1 MARGIG
7 IGKGRAVRAVV
18 IDGGVLRWEEQPDPT
33 AGDTELLVEVRA
45 AGLNGADMMQRRGGY
60 PSPPGSP
67 AHVPG
72 LEMAGEVVAVGR
84 QVSRFAVGDRV
95 MGIVG
100 GGGQA
105 ESCVVDEAHALRVP
119 DGLGWPEA
127 GGFPETFCTAFDA
140 LFSQAGLGAGER
152 LLVTGS
158 AGGVGTAALQLAHVA
173 GSVVV
178 ASVRNPGR
186 RDEVAGLGADEVIA
200 PEEVPTRG
208 PYDVVLEL
216 VGAASFPA
224 ALGAL
229 APGGRIVVIGIGS
242 GGQVEFNLGQLMGL
256 RARISGSTLRARD
269 RTAKAMVVEGVRRH
283 VLPNLAAGRLRVPV
297 CDTFSFAEVERAY
310 ERFEAGSKLGKVVLV
325 RP

>member
-1 MARGIG
+1 
-7 IGKGRAVRAVV
+7 VHAVV
-18 IDGGVLRWEEQPDPT
+18 IDGGALRWEEHPDPV
-33 AGDTELLVEVRA
+33 AGDTELLVQVQA
-45 AGLNGADMMQRRGGY
+45 AGLNGADMLQRVGGY

-67 AHVPG
+67 ANVPG
-72 LEMAGEVVAVGR
+72 IEMAGEVVAVGR
-84 QVSRFAVGDRV
+84 QVTRFAVGDRV

-105 ESCVVDEAHALRVP
+105 ESCVIDEAHALAVP
-119 DGLGWPEA
+119 DHLAWPEA

-140 LFSQAGLGAGER
+140 LFSQAALGAGER
-152 LLVTGS
+152 LLVTGA
-158 AGGVGTAALQLAHVA
+158 AGGVGTAAVQLARAA
-173 GSVVV
+173 GAVVV
-178 ASVRNPGR
+178 ASVRDEGR
-186 RDEVAGLGADEVIA
+186 RGEVAALGADDVVS
-200 PEEVPTRG
+200 PDDVPTGG

-216 VGAASFPA
+216 VGAASFPV

-269 RTAKAMVVEGVRRH
+269 RTAKATVVEGVRRH

-297 CDTFSFAEVERAY
+297 CDTVTFPEVERAY
-310 ERFEAGSKLGKVVLV
+310 DRFAAGGKLGKIVLV